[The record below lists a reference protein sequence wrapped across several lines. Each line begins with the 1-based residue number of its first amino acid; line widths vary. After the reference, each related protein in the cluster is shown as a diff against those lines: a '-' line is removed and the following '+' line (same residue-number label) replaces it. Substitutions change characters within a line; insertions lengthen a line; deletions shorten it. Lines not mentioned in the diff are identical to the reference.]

1 MVKPALASW
10 ERDSRLRGRQDLA
23 RERYQRGQ
31 AEGLLQKR
39 HVSLCEEA
47 LVLGMCARTGDDDKA
62 PQKIGQPSRELPVE
76 AHPVELRHAEI
87 AEDEVI
93 VPYVDLL
100 EGQPAVAG
108 QVDFVSFVGQYG
120 GQHPSD
126 GGIVFDHQ
134 DVQGSTVN
142 LRHKIFP
149 SKRRTRS
156 QGKRIRS
163 LSVGESEL
171 RPQNRHSLPKFQSS
185 LLPARLAT
193 TGAKVPMY
201 GSRTTK

>member
-1 MVKPALASW
+1 MLKDSVKQI
-10 ERDSRLRGRQDLA
+10 RFGCQ
-23 RERYQRGQ
+23 G
-31 AEGLLQKR
+31 K
-39 HVSLCEEA
+39 C
-47 LVLGMCARTGDDDKA
+47 
-62 PQKIGQPSRELPVE
+62 VE
-76 AHPVELRHAEI
+76 MAF
-87 AEDEVI
+87 D
-93 VPYVDLL
+93 
-100 EGQPAVAG
+100 
-108 QVDFVSFVGQYG
+108 G
-120 GQHPSD
+120 GAMTSD

-134 DVQGSTVN
+134 NVQGSTVN